1 MQLTAKQKKLIN
13 HRLEVSDEM
22 IWVLMDDLRYYNDND
37 VCCGMIS
44 DRAPTLINKLVS
56 NTKLDEIELRMVKD
70 IYYYGYQY
78 FHTLIHS
85 ESSELEQRLFRGWAQ
100 SHAALQIKLERFLN
114 NNNIDYV
121 DWNEAPDYDVYGLP
135 QFKVIDGGK
144 RDR

>member
-13 HRLEVSDEM
+13 YRLEVSDEM

-37 VCCGMIS
+37 VCRSMIS

-70 IYYYGYQY
+70 IYYYGHQY
-78 FHTLIHS
+78 FVSLVYGKTK
-85 ESSELEQRLFRGWAQ
+85 LEQKLFRSWEQ
-100 SHAALQIKLERFLN
+100 SHAALQIKLERFLT
-114 NNNIDYV
+114 NNNIDFY
-121 DWNEAPDYDVYGLP
+121 DWNEAPDYDVHGLSP
-135 QFKVIDGGK
+135 FKVIDGGK

>member
-13 HRLEVSDEM
+13 YRLEVSDEM

-37 VCCGMIS
+37 VCRNMIS
-44 DRAPTLINKLVS
+44 DRAPTLIDKLVS
-56 NTKLDEIELRMVKD
+56 NIKLDEIELRMVKD

-85 ESSELEQRLFRGWAQ
+85 ESSDLERKLFRGWKQ
-100 SHAALQIKLERFLN
+100 SHDALQIKLERFLT
-114 NNNIDYV
+114 NNNIDFV
-121 DWNEAPDYDVYGLP
+121 DWNEAPDYDVHGLSS
-135 QFKVIDGGK
+135 FKVIDGGK

>member
-13 HRLEVSDEM
+13 YRLEVSDEM

-37 VCCGMIS
+37 VCCKMIS

-78 FHTLIHS
+78 FYTLIHS
-85 ESSELEQRLFRGWAQ
+85 ESSELEQKLFRGWKQ
-100 SHAALQIKLERFLN
+100 SHNALQIKLERFLT
-114 NNNIDYV
+114 NNNIDFV
-121 DWNEAPDYDVYGLP
+121 DWNEAPDYDVHGLSA
-135 QFKVIDGGK
+135 FKVIDGGK
-144 RDR
+144 RGR